1 MPFLW
6 IRSVY
11 GYVWMQLVFKMNLS
25 SFRLCLWSNVLLT
38 PSTLWTFNDHPL
50 GWSRPLRT
58 FIWSNVLLNP
68 STLWTFNDHPPRW
81 PRPLGTFI
89 WSNVLLNPSTFWT
102 FNIHL
107 DEPLLLGLLFD
118 PTFCWIRPLCG
129 LLMIILPN
137 EPIFLGL
144 IVLIQQVVE
153 SVHLGTWFSSHLMLN
168 PSTSRTVNYHP
179 LRWTHPLLDLYFLI

>member
-1 MPFLW
+1 MPFVSKLLPLWDVSKISLLVLFYSSTFMPFLW

-50 GWSRPLRT
+50 GWSRPLR
-58 FIWSNVLLNP
+58 
-68 STLWTFNDHPPRW
+68 
-81 PRPLGTFI
+81 TFI